1 MTKLK
6 RIPVDKLS
14 KKPKG
19 MDESGVP
26 IIRSLITLRKE
37 YFGGLLFNSYLPP
50 EIRLDRIRF
59 KIATLCDGGH
69 TLGEIKNVIGND
81 LDHTK
86 EYTDEL
92 VNRSIIT
99 FNKCFAVFWLKEKLE
114 NPEVHTYLES
124 KSSDTKEDRL
134 LSAPLF
140 VIWEI
145 TSACNLKCKH
155 CLSNSGK
162 PHSNELSTKEAKK
175 LIDSLEKMKVLYIN
189 FSGGE
194 PLLRPDIFEL
204 LEYASQKK
212 LGIDLL
218 TNGALITKDVI
229 ERLEETNIFHLQ
241 VSLDGIGKTHDQFR
255 GINGS
260 YERSIKAIKLL
271 RGADYGVSISSAVT
285 KQNIDEIPKIIDLAV
300 DLGANLYKTTLF
312 MPTGRGRESA
322 DSYELT
328 SQEVK
333 SFASM
338 LMEKKKEIGD
348 KITISNE
355 EIYPWL
361 TERTNKKNSNSFK
374 VEDSSKIGCTA
385 GNSSLYITPDGK
397 ITPCPFLRDFVAGD
411 VRENDLKQIWDNSST
426 FNIFRNIRQGDLKGK
441 CSHCDYLG
449 IDCYGGCRAAAFAHS
464 NDIYAEDPLCWKH
477 LEQ

>member
-6 RIPVDKLS
+6 RISADKLS
-14 KKPKG
+14 NKSKD
-19 MDESGVP
+19 MDESSVP

-37 YFGGLLFNSYLPP
+37 YFGGLIFNSYLPP

-69 TLGEIKNVIGND
+69 TLGEIKNIIGND
-81 LDHTK
+81 LNHTK
-86 EYTDEL
+86 DYTDEL
-92 VNRSIIT
+92 VDHSINI

-114 NPEVHTYLES
+114 NPKINRYLEGE
-124 KSSDTKEDRL
+124 KSHIKEKRQ

-140 VIWEI
+140 VIWEV
-145 TSACNLKCKH
+145 TSACNLRCKH
-155 CLSNSGK
+155 CLSRSGK
-162 PHSNELSTKEAKK
+162 PNSNELNTKEAKK

-189 FSGGE
+189 ISGGE

-204 LEYASQKK
+204 LGYASKKK
-212 LGIDLL
+212 LAIDLL
-218 TNGALITKDVI
+218 TNGALITKDII
-229 ERLEETNIFHLQ
+229 ERLEDTNIFHLQ

-255 GINGS
+255 GISGS
-260 YERSIKAIKLL
+260 YERSIKAIELL
-271 RGADYGVSISSAVT
+271 RDADYGVSISSAVT
-285 KQNIDEIPKIIDLAV
+285 KQNIKEIPKIIDLAV

-312 MPTGRGRESA
+312 MPTGRGKDNA
-322 DSYELT
+322 GKYELT

-333 SFASM
+333 EFASM
-338 LMEKKKEIGD
+338 LDEKKKEIGD

-361 TERTNKKNSNSFK
+361 MENSNKKGSNSFK
-374 VEDSSKIGCTA
+374 SEDSSKIGCTA
-385 GNSSLYITPDGK
+385 GNSSFYITADGK
-397 ITPCPFLRDFVAGD
+397 VTPCPFLRDFIAGD
-411 VRENDLKQIWDNSST
+411 VRENNLKQIWDNSST
-426 FNIFRNIRQGDLKGK
+426 FDIFRNIKQGDLKGK
-441 CSHCDYLG
+441 CSNCDYLG

-464 NDIYAEDPLCWKH
+464 GDIYAEDPLCWKH